1 MKAAAAYSFTIF
13 SRNGSDAAQIIPL
26 YGSFLCTKA
35 LDIKIQSC
43 PEFTL
48 VRSFVHVVDFFCPP
62 KFPFPLFV
70 LLCVYLGVAPH
81 SYVVHTGFSW

>member
-26 YGSFLCTKA
+26 YGFFLCTKA

-43 PEFTL
+43 PEFML
-48 VRSFVHVVDFFCPP
+48 VRSFVHVVDFFALLSFRFHYLCC
-62 KFPFPLFV
+62 
-70 LLCVYLGVAPH
+70 LCVY
-81 SYVVHTGFSW
+81 T